1 MAEDELLFEIELGGV
16 DRQIEID
23 EGTTA
28 ETFDVRF
35 TCSRP
40 DCSMEVRVSFDVK
53 TVTTLEVV
61 PRAMAEMHRAFT
73 VLAAQSAGWGEP
85 GKT

>member
-1 MAEDELLFEIELGGV
+1 MAEDDQLFEIELEGV
-16 DRQIEID
+16 DRQLEVGD
-23 EGTTA
+23 GTA
-28 ETFDVRF
+28 GETFDVRF

-40 DCSMEVRVSFDVK
+40 DCSMEVRVTFDVK

-85 GKT
+85 KP